1 MLKMRVFLANKPFFK
16 QLKEESVWCCVIT
29 IEDSA
34 ELRLESIPNLVS
46 LEVRNANVEGEGEI
60 SIRDLIRTALRM
72 RPDRIIVGEVRG
84 TEAIDMLQAMNTGHD
99 GSLSTGHANS
109 PGDMISRLET
119 MILMALDIP
128 LPAIQRQIASGVDIL
143 IHLGRLRDKSRKVLS
158 VEEITGCENGVV
170 SRNVL
175 YRFQEIG
182 TKNGRI
188 VGRWVKENEM
198 KNREK
203 LLAAGYQKEGVC
215 RRNDQRNS
223 GI

>member
-1 MLKMRVFLANKPFFK
+1 
-16 QLKEESVWCCVIT
+16 
-29 IEDSA
+29 
-34 ELRLESIPNLVS
+34 
-46 LEVRNANVEGEGEI
+46 
-60 SIRDLIRTALRM
+60 
-72 RPDRIIVGEVRG
+72 
-84 TEAIDMLQAMNTGHD
+84 MLQAMNTGHD